1 MLQLGGKIWF
11 TEQSGFGK
19 FEGQLAKGLVVE
31 SPPILY
37 PSQARKADHRCL
49 GDADPK
55 PAFGLAQLILL

>member
-1 MLQLGGKIWF
+1 MLKLGGKIWF
-11 TEQSGFGK
+11 TDQSGFGR
-19 FEGQLAKGLVVE
+19 FEGQRHQ

-55 PAFGLAQLILL
+55 PAFGLAQLIPL